1 MGVRRIAAVA
11 RRWQIRLHFFLPLQH
26 AMNKPILSVVPLLL
40 LAAAG
45 WVQAQE
51 SPASTAR
58 AGTMKV
64 VQGQAQVTDARGSRA
79 LQPGDAVASA
89 DSISTGANS
98 AASVVL
104 RDGTTMV
111 LGANSH
117 VDLKNFTYDATTQE
131 GNVLVSVLRGSM
143 RMLTGLIGKT
153 RPDAIKV
160 TTPTSTIGI
169 LGTDFIVE
177 VAEGKGN

>member
-1 MGVRRIAAVA
+1 MKLLTVSF
-11 RRWQIRLHFFLPLQH
+11 LHG
-26 AMNKPILSVVPLLL
+26 LL
-40 LAAAG
+40 LAAGLA
-45 WVQAQE
+45 QAQE
-51 SPASTAR
+51 PAAANR
-58 AGTMKV
+58 AGTMKI
-64 VQGQAQVTDARGSRA
+64 VQGQANVTNAQGERA

-89 DSISTGANS
+89 DSISTRADS

-111 LGANSH
+111 LGANSR
-117 VDLKNFTYDATTQE
+117 VELKNFAYDSTTQE
-131 GNVLVSVLRGSM
+131 GNMLVSVLRGSM

-153 RPDAIKV
+153 RPDSIKV

-169 LGTDFIVE
+169 LGTDFIVD

>member
-11 RRWQIRLHFFLPLQH
+11 RRWQIRLHFFLPLQN

-79 LQPGDAVASA
+79 LQPGDAVIFVELIYNYRPVVSA
-89 DSISTGANS
+89 RFVGNREIRAIASTG
-98 AASVVL
+98 
-104 RDGTTMV
+104 R
-111 LGANSH
+111 
-117 VDLKNFTYDATTQE
+117 
-131 GNVLVSVLRGSM
+131 
-143 RMLTGLIGKT
+143 
-153 RPDAIKV
+153 
-160 TTPTSTIGI
+160 TSR
-169 LGTDFIVE
+169 
-177 VAEGKGN
+177 